1 MDNEDL
7 DATHWD
13 DNTYLKY
20 LDEREALKK
29 NINLIHRNVFE
40 TTSDRHRLYLLERS
54 IEKYRQILVA
64 TQAQYS

>member
-29 NINLIHRNVFE
+29 KVNTIHRNVLE
-40 TTSDRHRLYLLERS
+40 TTFDRRRLNLIERS
-54 IEKYRQILVA
+54 IENYKQILVA